1 VSQIPVHVVFAEED
15 ALFRLMEMALRRR
28 PTQDGEK
35 ALHYFFGT
43 DIAASRAS
51 LIGIAD
57 RLGLPEMT
65 TSTCADEAAL
75 DRALPAAE
83 IIVAESRKFDGARL
97 QACAS
102 KVRLIQQFGRLYGN
116 IDIAAAQRLGIPVAN
131 FERLTTLSCADH
143 VAALILSLARN
154 LPAANRAVQARR
166 NPVLRP
172 AFAIEP
178 PRNKFNWVGLGG
190 FRVLAQSTVG
200 FIGLGEIS
208 GLAARRMRAFGAR
221 VLYYK
226 RRRLTAEEER
236 QYGGIEYAPLDVLL
250 PQADFVSLH
259 LPYHDGTEKFAGRA
273 LFAQMKRGA
282 YLINAARGGLVDE
295 QALYD
300 SLVTGHLRGAALDTY
315 RYEPVPAGCPLLA
328 LDNVLWSPHIAGGEP
343 DYMLVETETVLVNIA
358 RVLRGEPPT
367 GLIAMRQSE

>member
-1 VSQIPVHVVFAEED
+1 VSQIPIHVVFAEENT
-15 ALFRLMEMALRRR
+15 LFRLMEMALRRR
-28 PTQDGEK
+28 PTQAGEK

-43 DIAASRAS
+43 YIAAPVAR
-51 LIGIAD
+51 LTGMAD

-65 TSTCADEAAL
+65 TSTCADETAL
-75 DRALPAAE
+75 DRVLSAADI
-83 IIVAESRKFDGARL
+83 IIVESRKFDVVRL
-97 QACAS
+97 QACAA
-102 KVRLIQQFGRLYGN
+102 KVRLVQQFGRLYGS

-131 FERLTTLSCADH
+131 LERLTTFSCADH

-154 LPAANRAVQARR
+154 LTAADRAVQARR
-166 NPVLRP
+166 DSVRRP
-172 AFAIEP
+172 AFAVEP
-178 PRNKFNWVGLGG
+178 PRNKFNWAGLDG

-200 FIGLGEIS
+200 LIGLGEIS
-208 GLAARRMRAFGAR
+208 GLVARRMRAFGAR

-226 RRRLTAEEER
+226 RHRLTAEEER

-259 LPYHDGTEKFAGRA
+259 LPYHSGTEKVAGRA
-273 LFAQMKRGA
+273 FFAQMKNGA

-300 SLVTGHLRGAALDTY
+300 GLVTGHLRGAALDTY
-315 RYEPVPAGCPLLA
+315 RYEPVPADCPLLA

-343 DYMLVETETVLVNIA
+343 DYMLVETETVLANIA
-358 RVLRGEPPT
+358 RVLRGEPPA
-367 GLIAMRQSE
+367 GLIPSPQ